1 MNDSLQFDQDQQLIA
16 ATLAGDRQ
24 AFGGLVCKYQDRL
37 LHSLFHLTGNELEAQ
52 DVAQDA
58 FVLALTR
65 LDSFRGQSSFF
76 TWLFRISRNV
86 AITRFRR
93 KKPSVSIDQG
103 ADGAPMSL
111 AGRGPAPDER
121 MQREEDIGHVRLAL
135 SRLSEEHRAIMVL
148 REIDGMDYEAI
159 ADALE
164 LPVGTVRSRLHRARL
179 QLKAEL
185 ELLAQPA
192 KTDR

>member
-1 MNDSLQFDQDQQLIA
+1 
-16 ATLAGDRQ
+16 
-24 AFGGLVCKYQDRL
+24 
-37 LHSLFHLTGNELEAQ
+37 
-52 DVAQDA
+52 
-58 FVLALTR
+58 
-65 LDSFRGQSSFF
+65 
-76 TWLFRISRNV
+76 
-86 AITRFRR
+86 
-93 KKPSVSIDQG
+93 
-103 ADGAPMSL
+103 
-111 AGRGPAPDER
+111 

-148 REIDGMDYEAI
+148 RENDGMDYEAI

-185 ELLAQPA
+185 ELLTQPA